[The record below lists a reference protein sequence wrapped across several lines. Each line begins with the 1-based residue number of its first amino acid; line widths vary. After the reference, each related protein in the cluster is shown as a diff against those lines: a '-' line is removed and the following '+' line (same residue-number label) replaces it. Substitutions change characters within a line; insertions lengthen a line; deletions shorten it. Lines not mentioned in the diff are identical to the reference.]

1 MAEEPSGQ
9 LLIVDDDPELL
20 QFLLEELSQDGIA
33 CQGANCGAEALLL
46 LRQQRFDLVVLDWNL
61 PDFNG
66 IEICRRLRSSGDKI
80 PVLMLTAHHDLEDRV
95 QALDLGADDYIT
107 KPFELPE
114 LHARVRAQLRRGG
127 YEQEARAETS
137 GLVLGDL
144 LLDPIERRVQ
154 RGERSIAL
162 SQREFELLLF
172 LVRNAGAVQ
181 SRQRILEAVWG
192 KPFIGEP
199 NTLDVY
205 LGYLRKK
212 IEAPGKPRLL
222 HTIRG
227 VGFMARV
234 GDPKT

>member
-20 QFLLEELSQDGIA
+20 QFLLEELSQDSIV

-46 LRQQRFDLVVLDWNL
+46 LRQQHFDLVVLDWNL

-66 IEICRRLRSSGDKI
+66 LEICRRLRSSGDTT

-114 LHARVRAQLRRGG
+114 LHARVRAQLRRSRYTNPGSS
-127 YEQEARAETS
+127 AET
-137 GLVLGDL
+137 LTLGDL
-144 LLDPIERRVQ
+144 QLDLINRKVQ
-154 RGERSIAL
+154 LGERELAL
-162 SQREFELLLF
+162 SQREFDLLAF
-172 LVRNAGAVQ
+172 LVKHHGEVQ
-181 SRQRILEAVWG
+181 ARQHILDSVWG
-192 KPFIGEP
+192 APFVGDP

-205 LGYLRKK
+205 MGYLRRKL
-212 IEAPGKPRLL
+212 EGPDHPRLL
-222 HTIRG
+222 HTVRG
-227 VGFMARV
+227 VGFMARL
-234 GDPKT
+234 PQA